1 MPDEHKDN
9 VVVLLGEG
17 QGEQQEE
24 RKIVSQIVIDMY
36 EDGGVYVWGIPK
48 NIQTAMGA
56 LHSAMVNVIF
66 HFIQRAQ
73 QGKLDAFGT
82 VIED

>member
-9 VVVLLGEG
+9 IVELPQPEAPEVEG
-17 QGEQQEE
+17 TMLIE
-24 RKIVSQIVIDMY
+24 MLP
-36 EDGGVYVWGIPK
+36 DGD
-48 NIQTAMGA
+48 
-56 LHSAMVNVIF
+56 VNVLGVPPNLMTAIGVL
-66 HFIQRAQ
+66 HAATAKIMLHYVVMAQ